1 MNTPKHYDNSNGS
14 IYKYC
19 DDHELNFYES
29 DIIKRIT
36 RCRLKGEWLQDL
48 EKTKEVIDLYI
59 KEQQE
64 KYKQYDSKRRSIK
77 ISRKI

>member
-59 KEQQE
+59 KERQE
-64 KYKQYDSKRRSIK
+64 KYK
-77 ISRKI
+77 